1 MARLLALA
9 SLTHNQIR
17 YHGTDTEIPM
27 LTQATPDQ
35 RRAFHLINTPIPL
48 TAG

>member
-1 MARLLALA
+1 
-9 SLTHNQIR
+9 
-17 YHGTDTEIPM
+17 M
-27 LTQATPDQ
+27 LTEATPDQ